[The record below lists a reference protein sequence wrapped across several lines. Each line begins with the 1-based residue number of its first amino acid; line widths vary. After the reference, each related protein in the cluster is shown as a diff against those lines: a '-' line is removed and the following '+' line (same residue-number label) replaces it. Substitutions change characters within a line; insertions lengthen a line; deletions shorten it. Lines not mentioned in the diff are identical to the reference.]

1 MQRMFYG
8 FQSDCYVAHIGN
20 FDSYNREVN
29 IWIIGVSIGNTERYQ
44 LSNKIFEKFVS
55 NWKLNELNKEYK
67 YNYIGYYKEFDWIW
81 CESIIKLCYIYLWET
96 YLWCY
101 SCVSTKQIYKNTYS
115 IITSCISYNIYF
127 YFQIIIIIM

>member
-1 MQRMFYG
+1 MAFKVIVI
-8 FQSDCYVAHIGN
+8 VAHIGN

-29 IWIIGVSIGNTERYQ
+29 IWMIGVSIGNTERYQ

-81 CESIIKLCYIYLWET
+81 CESIIKFCYIYLWET

-101 SCVSTKQIYKNTYS
+101 SCVSTNKYIRILTLL
-115 IITSCISYNIYF
+115 
-127 YFQIIIIIM
+127 

>member
-1 MQRMFYG
+1 MAFKVIVI
-8 FQSDCYVAHIGN
+8 VAHIGN

-29 IWIIGVSIGNTERYQ
+29 IWTIGVSIGNTERYQ
-44 LSNKIFEKFVS
+44 LSNKIFEKFIS
-55 NWKLNELNKEYK
+55 NWKLNELNKEYI

-81 CESIIKLCYIYLWET
+81 CESIIKFCYIYLWET

-101 SCVSTKQIYKNTYS
+101 SCVSTKQIYKNTYC
-115 IITSCISYNIYF
+115 IITFCISYNIYF